1 MRSTVRVVLSSY
13 VVVLAGCSSALSGA
27 PSPTAQAGG
36 VIQQGSA
43 AKALAPAPIR
53 FGRARATASDTLS
66 VQIQGPAAVTTP
78 GAAQFTAD
86 VRNGRAAR
94 YYYWWFVASCA
105 KGAGCT
111 PSSYHLAAEGPDRAT
126 LEVPFG
132 AQHAERDIV
141 VQVAEIDGDGL
152 TGSSGQLAVMGPAP
166 RGPAREKVSGG
177 ICDWYAGSFYPHRG
191 LYTDPYSGRTWE
203 RGFRRDYCKN
213 QVSWEPTGTP
223 RTET

>member
-1 MRSTVRVVLSSY
+1 MRSTVRVALSSY
-13 VVVLAGCSSALSGA
+13 VVVLAGCSSAFSGA
-27 PSPTAQAGG
+27 GSPAGGPG
-36 VIQQGSA
+36 VIQQGSPA
-43 AKALAPAPIR
+43 RSMAVAPIR
-53 FGRARATASDTLS
+53 FSRARATAFDTLS
-66 VQIQGPAAVTTP
+66 VQLQGPAAVTTP
-78 GAAQFTAD
+78 GSGLFRVD

-111 PSSYHLAAEGPDRAT
+111 PSSYRLAAEGEDRTT

-132 AQHAERDIV
+132 PQHAEKDIV

-152 TGSSGQLAVMGPAP
+152 TGSSAQFVVTGPAP
-166 RGPAREKVSGG
+166 RGPLREKVSGG
-177 ICDWYAGSFYPHRG
+177 ICDWYAGEFYPHRG

-203 RGFRRDYCKN
+203 RGFRRDYCRN

-223 RTET
+223 RPET

>member
-13 VVVLAGCSSALSGA
+13 IVVVAGCSSALSGS
-27 PSPTAQAGG
+27 PSPAAQGG
-36 VIQQGSA
+36 VVQQGGPARS
-43 AKALAPAPIR
+43 LTPAPIR
-53 FGRARATASDTLS
+53 FARARATASDTLS
-66 VQIQGPAAVTTP
+66 IQLQGPTMVKEP
-78 GAAQFTAD
+78 GAGQYRAE
-86 VRNGRAAR
+86 VRNGRAGR
-94 YYYWWFVASCA
+94 YYYWWFVAACA

-111 PSSYHLAAEGPDRAT
+111 PSSYHLAAEGEDRT
-126 LEVPFG
+126 SLEVPFG
-132 AQHAERDIV
+132 PQHAEKDII

-152 TGSSGQLAVMGPAP
+152 TGSSAQLAVTGPAP